1 MKFTTAFYTLALSF
15 AAVTG
20 SADARIGQKMSPN
33 AFESRMM
40 LGTEDCGRGC
50 CNGQICDPSVA
61 TSCGAGIPACDAY
74 METCTLQHPSGE
86 YRCQSDFNGRKLGGD
101 PNNTPDSDAPTCGEF
116 EVVCDANIQALG
128 VNCALLSCVDC
139 TPLLVD
145 SGVNCTPEPTADA
158 RIGQQMSTDAFESRM
173 MSGTEAQPI
182 PKTDLKCSSNSYY
195 SCFDGYVDPKTGFW
209 IFDFDGTF
217 GRRSKACEN
226 YDQGDCAQFCDECA
240 GGPAFDDCSTD
251 GEYTCKSYVA

>member
-1 MKFTTAFYTLALSF
+1 MKFTSAFNTLALSF
-15 AAVTG
+15 AVVTG
-20 SADARIGQKMSPN
+20 SADARIGQQMSSD
-33 AFESRMM
+33 AFELRMM
-40 LGTEDCGRGC
+40 SGTEDCGMGC
-50 CNGQICDPSVA
+50 CDGQICDPSVA

-86 YRCQSDFNGRKLGGD
+86 YRCQSDFNGRKLGGG
-101 PNNTPDSDAPTCGEF
+101 SDAPTCGEF

-158 RIGQQMSTDAFESRM
+158 HIGQQMSSDSFESRM

>member
-20 SADARIGQKMSPN
+20 SADARIGQKMSSD

-40 LGTEDCGRGC
+40 SGTQDDICR
-50 CNGQICDPSVA
+50 NGQICDPSAA
-61 TSCGAGIPACDAY
+61 TVCGVGKSNWCKS
-74 METCTLQHPSGE
+74 MECILQTPSGE
-86 YRCQSDFNGRKLGGD
+86 YRCQDGFNGRKLVGD
-101 PNNTPDSDAPTCGEF
+101 PTSTPGSDAPTCGEF

-158 RIGQQMSTDAFESRM
+158 RIGQQMSSDAFESRM
-173 MSGTEAQPI
+173 MSETQGCDDNCCNGQICDPSAAMSCGAGRPACDASLMSCTFQ
-182 PKTDLKCSSNSYY
+182 TSS
-195 SCFDGYVDPKTGFW
+195 
-209 IFDFDGTF
+209 
-217 GRRSKACEN
+217 
-226 YDQGDCAQFCDECA
+226 
-240 GGPAFDDCSTD
+240 
-251 GEYTCKSYVA
+251 GEYRCQSGF